1 MRSKRPVPG
10 IPDVLTRFG
19 ASSRLIEQAFVI
31 ALVCLAAFALA
42 CLLPGR
48 GDQIFVPLTAALAVA
63 GVLLWL
69 AHLVVFAR
77 RISGAAP
84 EIGAGSSGRL
94 ARLSRI
100 AGIAALAATGAP
112 LPEPPDAAS
121 ETDDRRRK

>member
-1 MRSKRPVPG
+1 MPSKRPVPG

-19 ASSRLIEQAFVI
+19 ASSRLIQQAFVI

-48 GDQIFVPLTAALAVA
+48 DEQALVPLTAALAVA

-69 AHLVVFAR
+69 VHLVVFAR
-77 RISGAAP
+77 RISAAAP
-84 EIGAGSSGRL
+84 EIGPGASGRL

-100 AGIAALAATGAP
+100 ASIAALAATGAP
-112 LPEPPDAAS
+112 LPEPPDASS
-121 ETDDRRRK
+121 ETDDRPPK

>member
-19 ASSRLIEQAFVI
+19 ASSRLIQQAFVI

-42 CLLPGR
+42 CLLPVAGE
-48 GDQIFVPLTAALAVA
+48 QTFVPLTAAIAVA

-69 AHLVVFAR
+69 AHLLAFAH
-77 RISGAAP
+77 RISGKTP
-84 EIGAGSSGRL
+84 GIGAGSSGRL

-121 ETDDRRRK
+121 ETDDRPQK